1 MNEAHILCSIKLSV
15 MKKEKLFAY
24 ISGLFVLLILASCS
38 KDKPVTGAASLTL
51 INGMVGSTPYLVTNF
66 SGGQPLQSYTAA
78 VKINYATYSVFNQ
91 SGSYSGLQP
100 LAVYR
105 YPDTTVH
112 SSPVVNVILDLKPN
126 TMNTLFLAGTITE
139 PDTLFTTD
147 MPLSHPVEDST
158 MGLRF
163 VNLLK
168 GSGPV
173 SINLQGMQNGSG
185 QASLAY
191 KGVTPFIRYKANADV
206 NSYVFE
212 FRDAASGNVL
222 ETYTLADINTPG
234 TSITPNRR
242 RYRNLTIVLMGATD
256 VPASQTIA
264 LYESYSPN

>member
-1 MNEAHILCSIKLSV
+1 

-24 ISGLFVLLILASCS
+24 ISGLSALLLLASCS
-38 KDKPVTGAASLTL
+38 KDKPVIGAASLTL
-51 INGMVGSTPYLVTNF
+51 VNGMVGSTPYLVTNF

-78 VKINYATYSVFNQ
+78 MKISYATYSVFNQ
-91 SGSYSGLQP
+91 SGSYSGKQP

-126 TMNTLFLAGTITE
+126 TMHTLFLAGTIAE

-147 MPLSHPVEDST
+147 MPLWHPVEDST
-158 MGLRF
+158 MGIRF

-168 GSGPV
+168 RSSPV
-173 SINLQGMQNGSG
+173 SINLQGMQNGSE
-185 QASLAY
+185 QASLVY
-191 KGVTPFIRYKANADV
+191 KDITPFIKYKATAGI

-222 ETYTLADINTPG
+222 QTYTLADINAPG
-234 TSITPNRR
+234 TSGEPNRR
-242 RYRNLTIVLMGATD
+242 RYRNLTMVLMGATD
-256 VPASQTIA
+256 VPSSQTVA

>member
-1 MNEAHILCSIKLSV
+1 

-24 ISGLFVLLILASCS
+24 ISGLFLLLIITSCS
-38 KDKPVTGAASLTL
+38 KEKTVTGAASLTL
-51 INGMVGSTPYLVTNF
+51 VNGMVGSTPYLVPNF

-78 VKINYATYSVFNQ
+78 MKINYATYSVFNQ

-112 SSPVVNVILDLKPN
+112 SSPVIKVILDLKPG

-158 MGLRF
+158 MGIRF

-168 GSGPV
+168 GAGPV
-173 SINLQGMQNGSG
+173 SINVQGEPNGSE

-191 KGVTPFIRYKANADV
+191 KRVTPFTKYEANAGV
-206 NSYVFE
+206 SSYVFE
-212 FRDAASGNVL
+212 FRDAATGDVL
-222 ETYTLADINTPG
+222 QTYTLADIDASG
-234 TSITPNRR
+234 TNLQPNRR

-256 VPASQTIA
+256 VPSSQTVA

>member
-1 MNEAHILCSIKLSV
+1 MNEAHILCFKKISV
-15 MKKEKLFAY
+15 MKKGKLFAY
-24 ISGLFVLLILASCS
+24 ISGLSVLLILASCS

-51 INGMVGSTPYLVTNF
+51 VNGMVGSTPYLVTNF

-78 VKINYATYSVFNQ
+78 MKISYATYSVFNQ

-105 YPDTTVH
+105 YPDTTLH
-112 SSPVVNVILDLKPN
+112 SSPVINVNLDLKPN

-139 PDTLFTTD
+139 PESVFTTD
-147 MPLSHPVEDST
+147 LPLSHPVEDST
-158 MGLRF
+158 MGIRF

-173 SINLQGMQNGSG
+173 SINLQGMQNGSE

-191 KGVTPFIRYKANADV
+191 REVTPFTKYKATAGIS
-206 NSYVFE
+206 SYVFE
-212 FRDAASGNVL
+212 FRDVASGSVL
-222 ETYTLADINTPG
+222 ETYTLAGINAPG
-234 TSITPNRR
+234 TSGEPNRR
-242 RYRNLTIVLMGATD
+242 RFRNLTIVLMGATD
-256 VPASQTIA
+256 VPASQTVA